1 MSAHRCIAPDPF
13 SPGRC
18 PEHTDH
24 ESGLCGGHR
33 AQAVATGVMETSITV
48 PDPDLPGAPIL
59 REMRWVATEARALM
73 FAHHDPE
80 RLERFEQRK
89 RALLDALG
97 QW

>member
-1 MSAHRCIAPDPF
+1 MNQERTQQSQRCTAPDEF

-18 PEHTDH
+18 VEYTDH

-33 AQAVATGVMETSITV
+33 AQAGER
-48 PDPDLPGAPIL
+48 LPEAAIL
-59 REMRWVATEARALM
+59 AEIKWVAVEARSLM
-73 FAHHDPE
+73 SAETDPE

-89 RALLDALG
+89 RVLLDGLG